1 MIATARQ
8 ELKTQI
14 KTAFGSVPFP
24 SHQGLRGSMARDDY
38 ATDEEAQ
45 SITTDQDILGE
56 WWQIPKDELRSC
68 TLGLS
73 YLDAV
78 GVLFYLPAYL
88 DMALDD
94 VGKKRLWVLQLLN
107 TGIGDDDEP
116 GLRAYKEGQLRQLNH
131 AQRKACIHTL
141 QFLRLQ
147 LTDDPLREHEH
158 ERAQIENILNDP
170 YWRAIETD

>member
-8 ELKTQI
+8 ELKAQI

-45 SITTDQDILGE
+45 SITTGQDIHGE
-56 WWQIPKDELRSC
+56 WWQIPQDELRYG
-68 TLGLS
+68 TLGLC
-73 YLDAV
+73 YLDAE

-94 VGKKRLWVLQLLN
+94 VGKKRLWVLQLLD
-107 TGIGDDDEP
+107 TGMGGDDEP
-116 GLRAYKEGQLRQLNH
+116 GLREHKEGQLSRLNH
-131 AQRKACIHTL
+131 AQRKVCVHAL

-147 LTDDPLREHEH
+147 LTDDPFRQHEH
-158 ERAQIENILNDP
+158 ERHYIESILGDS
-170 YWRAIETD
+170 YWRAIDS